1 MSNSEKIKLNGDE
14 ALIEVNRSPSPN
26 GNPEVVVVTGASAGV
41 GRAVVRRFA
50 QEGAHICLIARG
62 LEGLKGAKEDVE
74 KLGGKAIVCQ
84 GDVADPET
92 TERAAQMVEA
102 EFGPID
108 VWVNN
113 ATTSVFAPIKQMKAE
128 EFRRVTE
135 VTYLGVVYGTQAALR
150 RMLPRDKGSIVL
162 VGSALAYRGI
172 PLQSAYCASKHAI
185 EGFFDSLRVELLHD
199 NSKVKVTMVHLPAV
213 NTPQFSWNKT
223 KLPKHPMPVPPIY
236 QPEIMADAIHYAAH
250 ADRREVTIGFP
261 AVKAIYGN
269 KISPSY
275 GDHVLAQIGY
285 EAQMTDQPIDPNR
298 PNNLWEPVEGDFGA
312 HGIFDDRSYSSS
324 AQAWANTHPKLTAI
338 AGVGLIAG
346 VAALLWAGTRDSKT
360 SFEAGH

>member
-1 MSNSEKIKLNGDE
+1 MSHSEKIKLNGDE
-14 ALIEVNRSPSPN
+14 ALIEVNRSLSPN
-26 GNPEVVVVTGASAGV
+26 GKPEVVVVTGASAGV

-50 QEGAHICLIARG
+50 QEGAHIGLIARG
-62 LEGLKGAKEDVE
+62 MEGLKGAKEDVE
-74 KLGGKAIVCQ
+74 RLGGKAIICQ
-84 GDVADPET
+84 GDVTDPET
-92 TERAAQMVEA
+92 TEHAAQMVED
-102 EFGPID
+102 EFGAID

-113 ATTSVFAPIKQMKAE
+113 ATTSVFSPIKEMKAE
-128 EFRRVTE
+128 EFKRVTE

-185 EGFFDSLRVELLHD
+185 QGFFDSLRTELLHD
-199 NSKVKVTMVHLPAV
+199 NSKVHATMVHLPAV

-223 KLPKHPMPVPPIY
+223 RLPKQPMPVPPIY
-236 QPEIMADAIHYAAH
+236 QPEIMADAIYYAAH
-250 ADRREVTIGFP
+250 ANRREVTVGYP

-269 KISPSY
+269 KIAPGY
-275 GDHVLAQIGY
+275 ADHVLAQRGY

-312 HGIFDDRSYSSS
+312 HGIFDDRAYSYSP
-324 AQAWANTHPKLTAI
+324 QAWANTHPTLTAI
-338 AGVGLIAG
+338 AGVGLLAG
-346 VAALLWAGTRDSKT
+346 VAALLWTGSQDS
-360 SFEAGH
+360 